1 VSPRSFHPIVAT
13 LIVAFTVY
21 FAATGSTIQILDL
34 RTLAM
39 HAAATDPD
47 MMAIRES
54 LDGPSNFAVIK
65 PTDDAAPVL
74 PKDYDFSSAINGK
87 IRCVAIV
94 IIFICPPVVA
104 HLQASVARL
113 LLVKVLRR
121 QRARVLLDRCAE
133 RLVFLGDG
141 GSCPT
146 ARGMLSAAI
155 AGPPRDPR

>member
-1 VSPRSFHPIVAT
+1 VSPRSFHRIVAT
-13 LIVAFTVY
+13 LIVAFTLY

-34 RTLAM
+34 RTLAT

-65 PTDDAAPVL
+65 PTDYAAPVL

-121 QRARVLLDRCAE
+121 LKGSSLIGSLRRAIG
-133 RLVFLGDG
+133 FLADG
-141 GSCPT
+141 
-146 ARGMLSAAI
+146 
-155 AGPPRDPR
+155 